1 MRRRRP
7 TPMSDSSAIASPLAA
22 ALDSLAGLD
31 PNVIGAT
38 GGSGTRVVGRIVRA
52 GGMYIGTNLN
62 DYQDALDLGGYSDR
76 WINEFVA
83 TGLDGLSDEVRA
95 EMVDDFAAVMQTH
108 RRELPADAKAWG
120 WKEPRSIYLL
130 PFFNSVMPKLRFLHF
145 MRDGRD
151 MAFSEN
157 QQQLRKHGDTVL
169 GPDEADWKQP
179 SRSIALWTR
188 VNTWAADFGEQQ
200 MGARYRRVRF
210 EDLCSDPVETVGGIY
225 DFFGLEGDVEQA
237 AAEVRPPD
245 TLGRWQKGRKKV
257 VADLHEVAQP
267 ALERFG
273 YLST

>member
-1 MRRRRP
+1 M
-7 TPMSDSSAIASPLAA
+7 TDSAPASPLDA

-31 PNVIGAT
+31 PKVIGAT

-83 TGLDGLSDEVRA
+83 GGGLDGLSDEVRA
-95 EMVDDFAAVMQTH
+95 EMADDLAAVMQTH
-108 RRELPADAKAWG
+108 RHDVPEDARAWG

-130 PFFNSVMPKLRFLHF
+130 PFFNEVMPQIKFVHW

-157 QQQLRKHGDTVL
+157 QQQLRKHGPTVL
-169 GPDEADWKQP
+169 GDDSTKRSPE
-179 SRSIALWTR
+179 RSIRLWST

-200 MGARYRRVRF
+200 MPGRYLRVRF
-210 EDLCSDPVETVGGIY
+210 EELCEMPVDTVGRLY
-225 DFFGLEGDVEQA
+225 DFFGLEGDVKAA

-245 TLGRWQKGRKKV
+245 TLGRWRKARRKTL
-257 VADLHEVAQP
+257 DQLHEIAAP

-273 YLST
+273 YSTT